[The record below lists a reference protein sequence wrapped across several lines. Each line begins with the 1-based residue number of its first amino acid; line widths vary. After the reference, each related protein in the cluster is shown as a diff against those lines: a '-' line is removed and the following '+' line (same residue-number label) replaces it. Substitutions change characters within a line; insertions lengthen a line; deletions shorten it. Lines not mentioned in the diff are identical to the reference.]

1 MDMRREVTFVAAPK
15 PRCIYPLER
24 CAAAAVCRGNCNNHY
39 QILLRGEK
47 QGRWTWAQLEKA
59 GMAEKLQR
67 NAIEEVEEFLRT
79 NGKAINQ

>member
-1 MDMRREVTFVAAPK
+1 MGMRREVTIAVSA
-15 PRCIYPLER
+15 RCIYKLER
-24 CAAAAVCRGNCNNHY
+24 CDAKAVCRGNCNNHY

-67 NAIEEVEEFLRT
+67 NAIEEVEEFLR
-79 NGKAINQ
+79 NGGKLVNQ